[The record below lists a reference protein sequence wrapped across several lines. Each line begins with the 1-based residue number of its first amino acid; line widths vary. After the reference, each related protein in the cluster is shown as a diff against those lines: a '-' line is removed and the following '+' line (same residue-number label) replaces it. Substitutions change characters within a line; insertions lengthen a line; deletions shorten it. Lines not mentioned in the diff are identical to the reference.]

1 MQAHD
6 NAETDE
12 SLQLV
17 GKLQSAMLGLMRTLL
32 LSAAVVLAAA
42 PAAAADISVTDAWVR
57 LPAVAGRPAAGYFMV
72 MGKDRPATIVGVSSP
87 SAKKAEIHES
97 SMANGMMQMTPLPKL
112 TVGKGQMVM
121 LKPGGKHVMLFG
133 LDPAI
138 RPGGTVRLD
147 LKLENGGTATV
158 MARAVGAA
166 DTPPGQT
173 PHHIDHHNH

>member
-1 MQAHD
+1 
-6 NAETDE
+6 
-12 SLQLV
+12 
-17 GKLQSAMLGLMRTLL
+17 MLRTMRTLL

-57 LPAVAGRPAAGYFMV
+57 LPAVAGRPAAGYFML
-72 MGKDRPATIVGVSSP
+72 MSKDRAATIVGVSSP

-97 SMANGMMQMTPLPKL
+97 SMANGMMQMTPLPRL

-138 RPGGTVRLD
+138 KPGGTVRLD
-147 LKLENGGTATV
+147 LKLDNGSTASVT
-158 MARAVGAA
+158 ARAVGATDA
-166 DTPPGQT
+166 PPGST
-173 PHHIDHHNH
+173 SHHMDHHNH